1 MPIDLTHGDP
11 GSNDVDNDP
20 RHHRAVLSVAVG
32 SIRFGVLFAIFGLSL
47 ASTLL
52 LVYATLVVLKSIWD
66 TLTSS
71 SVDIDH
77 AKHLAVV
84 FIELTDVFL
93 LGTVLYI
100 IALGL
105 YQLFIDSTLPL
116 PRWLRVDTIDQL
128 KSKLVGVIVVLLGV
142 SFLAAV
148 VEGSA
153 GNGLRDL
160 GIAIGAVI
168 LALGVHGYLAKRS
181 SEHE

>member
-1 MPIDLTHGDP
+1 VSIDLSHGDP
-11 GSNDVDNDP
+11 DPNGGNDDP
-20 RHHRAVLSVAVG
+20 RHHRALLSVVVG
-32 SIRFGVLFAIFGLSL
+32 GGRFGVLFAIFGLGL
-47 ASTLL
+47 ASALL
-52 LVYATLVVLKSIWD
+52 LIYSTLVVLKSIWD
-66 TLTSS
+66 TITSTALD
-71 SVDIDH
+71 VDH

-84 FIELTDVFL
+84 FIELTDAYL

-100 IALGL
+100 IAIGL

-153 GNGLRDL
+153 DRGLLDL
-160 GIAIGAVI
+160 GIATGIVI
-168 LALGVHGYLAKRS
+168 LALGVHGYLAGS
-181 SEHE
+181 SGGHD